1 MRSGELWILRG
12 NTIGVRDG
20 AGHTLHA
27 RAGEV
32 WITEENSRRD
42 VVLRAGQSY
51 RLVRPG
57 LALVEAFRD
66 AAIAVG

>member
-1 MRSGELWILRG
+1 MQSGELRILRG

-20 AGHTLHA
+20 AGRTLHA
-27 RAGEV
+27 REGEV

-51 RLVRPG
+51 RLARPG
-57 LALVEAFRD
+57 LVVVEAFRD
-66 AAIAVG
+66 AAIAVD